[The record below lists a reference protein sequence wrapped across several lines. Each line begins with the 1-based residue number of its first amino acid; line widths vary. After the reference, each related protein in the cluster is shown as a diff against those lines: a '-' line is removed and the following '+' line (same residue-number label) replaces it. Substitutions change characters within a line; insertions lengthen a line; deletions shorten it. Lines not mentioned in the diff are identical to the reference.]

1 MSKKKTDKQI
11 IAKNKK
17 AFHNYS
23 ISERYEAGIVLSGC
37 EVKSIRANNV
47 VIKDSFARVINN
59 ELFLFNCYI
68 GPYEQ
73 GNRFNPEPERDRK
86 LLLHRREIDKIMGK
100 LSRKGLIMV
109 PLSIY
114 IIKGKV
120 KVELGIGE
128 PKKQHDKRQDIK
140 EKDIQ
145 RNIQR
150 ASKLT
155 I

>member
-23 ISERYEAGIVLSGC
+23 ILERYEAGIVLSGC
-37 EVKSIRANNV
+37 EVKSIRANNI

-120 KVELGIGE
+120 KVELGLGE

-140 EKDIQ
+140 EKDIK

-150 ASKLT
+150 ASKLS